1 MSSKMSTEDLKIYAL
16 NSVAV
21 VVSFSEIQE
30 ILKLILLVGSI
41 VYTFQRVYSN
51 YREYKKNKK

>member
-1 MSSKMSTEDLKIYAL
+1 MSGRMSTEDLKIYAL

-30 ILKLILLVGSI
+30 ILKLVLLIGSI
-41 VYTFQRVYSN
+41 VYTFQRVYAN
-51 YREYKKNKK
+51 YKEYKKNKK